1 LSERDHNLLKRWQ
14 ILILVIPRRKRCN
27 TLSPSQFELKEQA
40 EQLWKE
46 EVRKLI
52 AQHIDINEEELKV
65 TSIRLD
71 TETIEAAGKILAK
84 LQTYPAYRYMT
95 ISDVYRWMMIEGR
108 KIVEQTI
115 TKPIAFIPNS
125 P

>member
-1 LSERDHNLLKRWQ
+1 M
-14 ILILVIPRRKRCN
+14 
-27 TLSPSQFELKEQA
+27 SPSQFELKEQA